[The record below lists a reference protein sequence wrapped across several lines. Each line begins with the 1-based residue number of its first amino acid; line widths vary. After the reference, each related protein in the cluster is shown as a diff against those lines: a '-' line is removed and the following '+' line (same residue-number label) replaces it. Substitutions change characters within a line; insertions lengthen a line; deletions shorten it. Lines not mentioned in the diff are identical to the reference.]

1 MKRFLTI
8 LGIFS
13 VLFPAVCSANGYII
27 ANYGI
32 GGGDVDEPS
41 LGIEMGGIFL
51 SNLHP
56 TGGAFSFGLGVS
68 VADTDDDPPSGI
80 QPTSGLTYD
89 PLIEYNDGNE
99 QEIDLTFGTE
109 MIPSLFAVAGIG
121 YAGQDTVRIGTN
133 GEQNYEVDSDTE
145 RNVAWMLGT
154 RYVIQ
159 GLNVGIGYHSRR
171 GIMAGIGIAF

>member
-1 MKRFLTI
+1 MKRFLTVVGI
-8 LGIFS
+8 LT
-13 VLFPAVCSANGYII
+13 VLFPAVCSASGYIT

-56 TGGAFSFGLGVS
+56 SGGAFSLGLGVS
-68 VADTDDDPPSGI
+68 VADTDEDPPSGL
-80 QPTSGLTYD
+80 QPISGLTYD

-99 QEIDLTFGTE
+99 QEIDLVFGAE
-109 MIPSLFAVAGIG
+109 MIPALFAVAGLG
-121 YAGQDTVRIGTN
+121 YASQDKVRIGTSLDD
-133 GEQNYEVDSDTE
+133 NYEVDSDTD
-145 RNVAWMLGT
+145 RNIAWMLGT

-159 GLNVGIGYHSRR
+159 GLNIGIGYHSRR
-171 GIMAGIGIAF
+171 GIMAGIGVAF